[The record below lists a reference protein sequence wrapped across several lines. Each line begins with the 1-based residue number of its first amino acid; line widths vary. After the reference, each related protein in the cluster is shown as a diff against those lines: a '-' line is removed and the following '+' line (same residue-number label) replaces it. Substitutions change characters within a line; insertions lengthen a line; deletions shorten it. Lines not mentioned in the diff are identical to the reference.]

1 MLRKPKTAFA
11 TFDGAAARAFLYER
25 AEKRLTALPGFPM
38 TGKKKPE
45 FSDRKGRLF
54 SSADDRRSAAEP
66 PSDPE
71 KLLEREFVAEVAR
84 KLEDLKARKTFDRLI
99 VAAGPRALG
108 FWREIAAKEL
118 AASVKIELAS
128 DYAHLDETA
137 LLPLVENAFWK

>member
-11 TFDGAAARAFLYER
+11 TFDGAAARAYLYER
-25 AEKRLTALPGFPM
+25 AAKRLTLLPGFPM
-38 TGKKKPE
+38 TGQKKPE
-45 FSDRKGRLF
+45 FSDQQGRMF

-71 KLLEREFVAEVAR
+71 QLIERRFVADVAK
-84 KLEDLKARKTFDRLI
+84 KLEVLKAKKAFDRLI

-108 FWREIAAKEL
+108 YWRETAPKEL
-118 AASVKIELAS
+118 AASVKREVVS

-137 LLPLVENAFWK
+137 LLPLVENAFWG